1 MMGSTHEMHKL
12 LKSEFEFVQD
22 LKSYLKLLQDQVSK
36 VETFMKLNNYTEDF
50 NEENLGD
57 LEKYV
62 AHPINAYG
70 VIFRTSLK
78 QRKILDLQN
87 DRICSH
93 TEKLKNRTE
102 NFPTTWDLQ
111 SASGSIALLQ
121 VITFFKFSKACR
133 AQ

>member
-1 MMGSTHEMHKL
+1 MGSTHEMHKL

-22 LKSYLKLLQDQVSK
+22 LKTYLKLLQDQVSK
-36 VETFMKLNNYTEDF
+36 VETFMKLNNYTEEF

-87 DRICSH
+87 DQICSH

-121 VITFFKFSKACR
+121 VITFFKFPKACR